1 MPHSLCPT
9 ALRILKSSLLATPVL
24 LAACGGGGGGT
35 EPAPPP
41 PSACSVADQKAWL
54 GSYMN
59 DWYFWYRLS
68 PRPSAAPYTDVGSYF
83 NALLYTGT
91 DAAFPADRWSFYE
104 STESFNRFFGDGQAL
119 GYGVSVA
126 GVEVAGRPD
135 QPLLVRYVE
144 RLSDAAAK
152 GVQRGDQ
159 ILSINGRA
167 ASEII
172 AANDYSV
179 LTPSNPGQTL
189 TLRLLR
195 GGTERAVSVVSSIY
209 ALSPVP
215 TSTVITSALGRKL
228 GYLVVKDM
236 ISQAAPGLE
245 TAFAQFKAAG
255 VDEIVLDLRYN
266 GGGLV
271 STGATVASYIAG
283 PRGAGR
289 TYASLLYNDKQAA
302 NNRSF
307 NFEQQ
312 ASAAGVA
319 RVFVL
324 TGSRTCSASEQV
336 INGLRGVGINVVSI
350 GDTTCGKP
358 VGFLPASQC
367 GTTYS
372 VVNFESTNARN
383 EGRYFNGF
391 GATCPVADDLGH
403 ALGTPQE
410 ALLSTA
416 AAYAD
421 NGACP
426 VRAAAALTAR
436 VTARPL
442 VPVVVEPGE
451 RSGMLGR

>member
-1 MPHSLCPT
+1 MGWIPT
-9 ALRILKSSLLATPVL
+9 SNS
-24 LAACGGGGGGT
+24 
-35 EPAPPP
+35 
-41 PSACSVADQKAWL
+41 
-54 GSYMN
+54 
-59 DWYFWYRLS
+59 
-68 PRPSAAPYTDVGSYF
+68 SAA
-83 NALLYTGT
+83 
-91 DAAFPADRWSFYE
+91 
-104 STESFNRFFGDGQAL
+104 
-119 GYGVSVA
+119 
-126 GVEVAGRPD
+126 
-135 QPLLVRYVE
+135 
-144 RLSDAAAK
+144 SD
-152 GVQRGDQ
+152 
-159 ILSINGRA
+159 
-167 ASEII
+167 II
-172 AANDYSV
+172 TANDYSA

-195 GGTERAVSVVSSIY
+195 GGVERTVSVVSSIY

-215 TSTVITSALGRKL
+215 TSNVVTSPFGRKL
-228 GYLVVKDM
+228 GYVLVKDM

-255 VDEIVLDLRYN
+255 VDEVVLDLRYN

-302 NNRSF
+302 NNRSY
-307 NFEQQ
+307 NFEQL

-324 TGSRTCSASEQV
+324 TGPRTCSASEQV
-336 INGLRGVGINVVSI
+336 INGLRGVGINVVSV

-416 AAYAD
+416 MAYAD

-426 VRAAAALTAR
+426 LRTAAGLAARSTP
-436 VTARPL
+436 RPGHAL
-442 VPVVVEPGE
+442 LLEPGE
-451 RSGMLGR
+451 RPGMLDR